1 MKHNKQMNAFEE
13 RFSEEIDHIIA
24 VTGPSGVGAG
34 KAGQESLWTASI
46 PLIAW
51 KEKDLIKTE
60 NIRLCLVNR

>member
-34 KAGQESLWTASI
+34 KAGISLDRFYSTDCMEGKRPHQNRKHKA
-46 PLIAW
+46 L
-51 KEKDLIKTE
+51 
-60 NIRLCLVNR
+60 LVNR